1 GWAAGS
7 YYWWSSH
14 RSDGEKMKR
23 VLALLCLVAAPA
35 LAQENRKPHLTL
47 TPASIEFGDAAGNS
61 TFDIGNSGNA
71 PLEIRKV
78 AVAESPGFSAT
89 DVGPKTLQPGEH
101 VSVTVSYQPDGKRH
115 QAFGGVQIFSN
126 D

>member
-1 GWAAGS
+1 
-7 YYWWSSH
+7 
-14 RSDGEKMKR
+14 
-23 VLALLCLVAAPA
+23 
-35 LAQENRKPHLTL
+35 

-126 D
+126 DDRFPSDTRATDQHVAGVALRSNASNLLTWFIFIPLI